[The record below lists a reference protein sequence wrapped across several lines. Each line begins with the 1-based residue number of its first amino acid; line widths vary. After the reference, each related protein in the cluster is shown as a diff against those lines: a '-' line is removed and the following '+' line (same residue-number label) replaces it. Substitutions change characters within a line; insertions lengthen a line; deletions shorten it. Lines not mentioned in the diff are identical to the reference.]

1 MAAPMAILAQ
11 PDDHRGILAM
21 SEAVDAMLEAF
32 RNWAKDPLIGELRRR
47 THTPKN
53 VRITLHQGGAP
64 AYGTTGIMA
73 HAELVRIFGDK
84 QKYPRRGRP
93 VLVLYDSD
101 TAALKLILIG
111 EMHPK
116 ELPNANS
123 VVAMPT
129 ACASMIGTDLLA
141 RKNCAVAGIFGAGDQ
156 AKHHLLALTCIRK
169 SLKRARVFSPTR
181 ENREK
186 FAAEM
191 TAILGIDVVAVD
203 SPAKVVDGAD
213 VILCATNSNIP
224 VFDGDW
230 LVPGQHVTSI
240 VSSNV
245 GLLKRGLVNEMRR
258 EIDDRTL
265 ERADILMT
273 NVWGQEEL
281 DKTAVFWEASLDRPI
296 MARKIVD
303 AGQVIRGERG
313 GRTQDS
319 QITYFKNCAFW
330 GIGAAAIG
338 GLIYDTLSKQG
349 KGLVLGFN
357 PFEYFDDSWTE
368 EITVMDPLVSI

>member
-1 MAAPMAILAQ
+1 MAARMAILAQ

-64 AYGTTGIMA
+64 AYGTTGIMT

-101 TAALKLILIG
+101 TAALKLILVG

-116 ELPNANS
+116 ELPDANS

-129 ACASMIGTDLLA
+129 AWASMVGTDLLA
-141 RKNCAVAGIFGAGDQ
+141 RKDCRVAGVFGAGDQ
-156 AKHHLLALTCIRK
+156 ARMHLLALACIRK
-169 SLKRARVFSPTR
+169 SIDKVRVFSPTR

-186 FAAEM
+186 FAVELSAV
-191 TAILGIDVVAVD
+191 LGSEVSAAA
-203 SPAKVVDGAD
+203 SAAAVVDGAD
-213 VILCATNSNIP
+213 VIVCATNSNVP
-224 VFDGDW
+224 VFDGNL

-240 VSSNV
+240 VS
-245 GLLKRGLVNEMRR
+245 
-258 EIDDRTL
+258 
-265 ERADILMT
+265 
-273 NVWGQEEL
+273 
-281 DKTAVFWEASLDRPI
+281 
-296 MARKIVD
+296 
-303 AGQVIRGERG
+303 
-313 GRTQDS
+313 
-319 QITYFKNCAFW
+319 
-330 GIGAAAIG
+330 
-338 GLIYDTLSKQG
+338 
-349 KGLVLGFN
+349 
-357 PFEYFDDSWTE
+357 
-368 EITVMDPLVSI
+368 

>member
-1 MAAPMAILAQ
+1 MAAPVAILAK
-11 PDDHRGILAM
+11 PDDHRGILTMA
-21 SEAVDAMLEAF
+21 EAVDAMIEAF
-32 RNWAKDPLIGELRRR
+32 RNWAQDPLVAELRRR

-53 VRITLHQGGAP
+53 VRITLHQGAAP
-64 AYGTTGIMA
+64 AYGTTGIMT

-101 TAALKLILIG
+101 TAALKLILVG

-116 ELPNANS
+116 ELPDANS

-129 ACASMIGTDLLA
+129 ACASMVGTDLLA
-141 RKNCAVAGIFGAGDQ
+141 RRDCRVAGVFGAGDQ
-156 AKHHLLALTCIRK
+156 AKMHLLALTCIRK
-169 SLKRARVFSPTR
+169 SIDKVRVFSPTR

-191 TAILGIDVVAVD
+191 SVVLGIDVNVVD
-203 SPAKVVDGAD
+203 RAEAVVDGAD
-213 VILCATNSNIP
+213 VIVCATNSNVP

-245 GLLKRGLVNEMRR
+245 GLKKRGYVQQMRR
-258 EIDDRTL
+258 EIDERTL

-281 DKTAVFWEASLDRPI
+281 DKTAVFWEASLDRPNI
-296 MARKIVD
+296 ARKIVD
-303 AGQVIRGERG
+303 AGEILRG
-313 GRTQDS
+313 GKAGRGNDA

-338 GLIYDTLSKQG
+338 GLIYNKLLQQR
-349 KGLVLGFN
+349 KGLALDFN
-357 PFEYFDDSWTE
+357 PHEFFDDTWAE
-368 EITVMDPLVSI
+368 D

>member
-32 RNWAKDPLIGELRRR
+32 RSWAKDPLIGELRRR

-64 AYGTTGIMA
+64 AYGATGIMT

-93 VLVLYDSD
+93 VLILYDSD

-141 RKNCAVAGIFGAGDQ
+141 RKNCAVAGSLAPEIGQ
-156 AKHHLLALTCIRK
+156 HHLLALTCIRK
-169 SLKRARVFSPTR
+169 SLKRARVFSQR
-181 ENREK
+181 ERIEK
-186 FAAEM
+186 
-191 TAILGIDVVAVD
+191 
-203 SPAKVVDGAD
+203 
-213 VILCATNSNIP
+213 NS
-224 VFDGDW
+224 
-230 LVPGQHVTSI
+230 
-240 VSSNV
+240 
-245 GLLKRGLVNEMRR
+245 R
-258 EIDDRTL
+258 
-265 ERADILMT
+265 
-273 NVWGQEEL
+273 
-281 DKTAVFWEASLDRPI
+281 
-296 MARKIVD
+296 
-303 AGQVIRGERG
+303 
-313 GRTQDS
+313 
-319 QITYFKNCAFW
+319 
-330 GIGAAAIG
+330 
-338 GLIYDTLSKQG
+338 
-349 KGLVLGFN
+349 
-357 PFEYFDDSWTE
+357 
-368 EITVMDPLVSI
+368 

>member
-1 MAAPMAILAQ
+1 MAAPVAILAK
-11 PDDHRGILAM
+11 PEDHRGILAM
-21 SEAVDAMLEAF
+21 GEAVNAMIDAF
-32 RNWAKDPLIGELRRR
+32 RNWATDPLVAELRRR

-53 VRITLHQGGAP
+53 VRITLHQGAAP
-64 AYGTTGIMA
+64 AYRTTGIMT

-101 TAALKLILIG
+101 TAALKLILVG

-116 ELPNANS
+116 ELPDANS

-129 ACASMIGTDLLA
+129 ACASMVGTDLLA
-141 RKNCAVAGIFGAGDQ
+141 RKNCQVAGVFGAGDQ
-156 AKHHLLALTCIRK
+156 ARLHLLALTCIRK
-169 SLKRARVFSPTR
+169 SINKVRVFSPTR
-181 ENREK
+181 ENRER

-191 TAILGIDVVAVD
+191 SAVLGIGVIAAD
-203 SPAKVVDGAD
+203 SAAEVVDGAD
-213 VILCATNSNIP
+213 VIVCATNSNVP
-224 VFDGDW
+224 VFDGNW

-240 VSSNV
+240 VSSNI
-245 GLLKRGLVNEMRR
+245 GLKKRGYVSQMRR
-258 EIDDRTL
+258 EVDERTL

-281 DKTAVFWEASLDRPI
+281 DKTAVFWEASLDRPSI
-296 MARKIVD
+296 ARKIVD
-303 AGQVIRGERG
+303 AGEVIRGEKN
-313 GRTQDS
+313 GRTDAS

-338 GLIYDTLSKQG
+338 GLIYDKLSQQR
-349 KGLVLGFN
+349 KGLVLDFN
-357 PFEYFDDSWTE
+357 AHEFYDDTWTE
-368 EITVMDPLVSI
+368 D

>member
-1 MAAPMAILAQ
+1 MAAPIAILAK

-21 SEAVDAMLEAF
+21 SEAVHAVLEAF
-32 RNWAKDPLIGELRRR
+32 RNWAKDPLVGELRRR

-64 AYGTTGIMA
+64 AYGTTGIMT
-73 HAELVRIFGDK
+73 HAELVRIFGDR
-84 QKYPRRGRP
+84 QRYTRRGRP

-101 TAALKLILIG
+101 TAALKLILVG

-129 ACASMIGTDLLA
+129 ACASMVGTELLA
-141 RKNCAVAGIFGAGDQ
+141 RRNCEIAGIFGAGDQ
-156 AKHHLLALTCIRK
+156 ARHHLLALTCIR
-169 SLKRARVFSPTR
+169 SIKRAHVFSPTR
-181 ENREK
+181 ENRQK

-191 TAILGIDVVAVD
+191 SAILGIEVVAVD
-203 SPAKVVDGAD
+203 SPAEVVDGAD
-213 VILCATNSNIP
+213 VILCATNSNVP

-240 VSSNV
+240 VSSNIA
-245 GLLKRGLVNEMRR
+245 LLKRGLVKEMRR
-258 EIDDRTL
+258 EVDDRTL
-265 ERADILMT
+265 ERADVLMT

-281 DKTAVFWEASLDRPI
+281 DQTAVFWEASLDRPI

-303 AGQVIRGERG
+303 AGQVIRGEKA
-313 GRTQDS
+313 GRTGER

-338 GLIYDTLSKQG
+338 GLIYDELSKQD
-349 KGLVLGFN
+349 KGLVLDFN
-357 PFEYFDDSWTE
+357 PYEYSDDSWTE
-368 EITVMDPLVSI
+368 E

>member
-1 MAAPMAILAQ
+1 MAEPRAILAK
-11 PDDHRGILAM
+11 PDDHRGILTM

-32 RNWAKDPLIGELRRR
+32 RNWAKDPLVAELRRR

-53 VRITLHQGGAP
+53 VRITLHQGAAP
-64 AYGTTGIMA
+64 AYGTTGIMT

-129 ACASMIGTDLLA
+129 ACASMVGTDLLA
-141 RKNCAVAGIFGAGDQ
+141 RKDCAVAGIFGAGDQ
-156 AKHHLLALTCIRK
+156 ARLHLLALTCIRK
-169 SLKRARVFSPTR
+169 SIKRVRVFSPTR

-186 FAAEM
+186 FAVEM
-191 TAILGIDVVAVD
+191 SAVLGIDVAAAQ
-203 SPAKVVDGAD
+203 SPAEVIDGAD
-213 VILCATNSNIP
+213 VIVCATNSNVP

-245 GLLKRGLVNEMRR
+245 GLLKRGHVKQMRR

-281 DKTAVFWEASLDRPI
+281 DKTAVFWEASLDRPLI
-296 MARKIVD
+296 ARKIVD
-303 AGQVIRGERG
+303 AGQVIRGEKR
-313 GRTQDS
+313 GRTHDS

-338 GLIYDTLSKQG
+338 GLIYDKLSQQH
-349 KGLVLGFN
+349 KGSALDFDAHE
-357 PFEYFDDSWTE
+357 FYDDSWSE
-368 EITVMDPLVSI
+368 K

>member
-1 MAAPMAILAQ
+1 MVAPMAILAQ
-11 PDDHRGILAM
+11 PDDHRGVLAM

-32 RNWAKDPLIGELRRR
+32 RNWAKDPLVGELRRR

-53 VRITLHQGGAP
+53 VRTTLHQGGAP
-64 AYGTTGIMA
+64 AYGTTGMMA
-73 HAELVRIFGDK
+73 HAELVRIFGDR
-84 QKYPRRGRP
+84 QRYPRRGRP

-129 ACASMIGTDLLA
+129 ACASMVGTDLIA
-141 RKNCAVAGIFGAGDQ
+141 RKDCEVAGVFGAGDQ
-156 AKHHLLALTCIRK
+156 AKHHLLALKCIRK
-169 SLKRARVFSPTR
+169 SVRKAHVFSPTL

-186 FAAEM
+186 FAVEM
-191 TAILGIDVVAVD
+191 TAILGIEVVAVD
-203 SPAKVVDGAD
+203 SPAEVVNGAD
-213 VILCATNSNIP
+213 VIICATNSNVP

-245 GLLKRGLVNEMRR
+245 GLLKRGFVNEMRR

-281 DKTAVFWEASLDRPI
+281 DKTAVFWEASLDRPM

-303 AGQVIRGERG
+303 AGQVIRGEKS
-313 GRTQDS
+313 GRTEDS

-338 GLIYDTLSKQG
+338 GLIYDKLSKAAQG
-349 KGLVLGFN
+349 IA
-357 PFEYFDDSWTE
+357 P
-368 EITVMDPLVSI
+368 